1 MSASEVKRSVKPK
14 PDKREEH
21 YLNRLRHHGRKYAD
35 FHRPTVELL
44 VNLYYTSDVIE
55 SQLAREIETYNLS
68 AAAFNVLMIL
78 SRCEAGCPMH
88 ELGELLL
95 VSRANVTGLVDC
107 LERKGL
113 VKRTTIA
120 GDRRVKLLTLTTEG
134 RGFLDEFLPGHY
146 AHVRVLLRGL
156 TNKDKLDLSRLLLK
170 LRHAFLKGV
179 EETTQENSTRKQI
192 RS

>member
-1 MSASEVKRSVKPK
+1 VTASEAKRAVRLKS
-14 PDKREEH
+14 DKREEH
-21 YLNRLRHHGRKYAD
+21 YLSRLRHHGKKYAD

-55 SQLAREIETYNLS
+55 SQFAREIETHNLS
-68 AAAFNVLMIL
+68 GAALNALMIL

-113 VKRTTIA
+113 VKRTTTA
-120 GDRRVKLLTLTTEG
+120 GDRRVKLLTLTAAG
-134 RGFLDEFLPGHY
+134 RGFLEEFLPGHY
-146 AHVRVLLRGL
+146 AHARALLRGL
-156 TNKDKLDLSRLLLK
+156 TNKDKLELSRLLLK

-179 EETTQENSTRKQI
+179 EESIQKD
-192 RS
+192 

>member
-1 MSASEVKRSVKPK
+1 MATKDSQRARLKL
-14 PDKREEH
+14 DKREEH
-21 YLNRLRHHGRKYAD
+21 YLSRLRHHGAKYAD

-55 SQLAREIETYNLS
+55 SQLAREIETRSLS
-68 AAAFNVLMIL
+68 PAAVNVLMIL

-113 VKRTTIA
+113 VKRTATA
-120 GDRRVKLLTLTTEG
+120 GDRRVKLLTLTTAG
-134 RGFLDEFLPGHY
+134 RRLLEDFLPGHY
-146 AHVRVLLRGL
+146 ARVRTLLRGL
-156 TNKDKLDLSRLLLK
+156 TNKDKLELSKLLMK
-170 LRHAFLKGV
+170 LRRAFLSSV
-179 EETTQENSTRKQI
+179 EETAR
-192 RS
+192 RD

>member
-21 YLNRLRHHGRKYAD
+21 YLNRLRHHSQQYAD

-55 SQLAREIETYNLS
+55 SQLAREIETHNLS
-68 AAAFNVLMIL
+68 CAALNVLMIL

-113 VKRTTIA
+113 VRRATTA
-120 GDRRVKLLTLTTEG
+120 GDRRVKLLTLTSAG

-146 AHVRVLLRGL
+146 SRVRALLRGL
-156 TNKDKLDLSRLLLK
+156 TNRDKLELSRLLLK
-170 LRHAFLKGV
+170 LRHAFLRGV
-179 EETTQENSTRKQI
+179 EECAQKT
-192 RS
+192 

>member
-1 MSASEVKRSVKPK
+1 VTASEAKRAVRLKS
-14 PDKREEH
+14 DQREEH
-21 YLNRLRHHGRKYAD
+21 YLNRLRHHGEKYAD

-55 SQLAREIETYNLS
+55 SQLAREIETHNLS
-68 AAAFNVLMIL
+68 AAALNALMIL

-113 VKRTTIA
+113 VKRTTTA
-120 GDRRVKLLTLTTEG
+120 GDRRVKLLTLTAAG
-134 RGFLDEFLPGHY
+134 RGFLETFLPGHY
-146 AHVRVLLRGL
+146 AHVRALLRRL
-156 TNKDKLDLSRLLLK
+156 TNQDKLELSRLLLK

-179 EETTQENSTRKQI
+179 EEIQKD
-192 RS
+192 

>member
-1 MSASEVKRSVKPK
+1 MTIKDSQRVRLTL
-14 PDKREEH
+14 DKREEH
-21 YLNRLRHHGRKYAD
+21 YLGRLRHHGKKYAD

-55 SQLAREIETYNLS
+55 SHLAREIETHNLS
-68 AAAFNVLMIL
+68 PAAVNVLMIL

-113 VKRTTIA
+113 VKRATTS
-120 GDRRVKLLTLTTEG
+120 GDRRVKLLTLTAGGRRLLEG
-134 RGFLDEFLPGHY
+134 FLPGHY
-146 AHVRVLLRGL
+146 ARVRALLRGL
-156 TNKDKLDLSRLLLK
+156 TNKDKLELSRLLMK
-170 LRHAFLKGV
+170 LRQAFLRGV
-179 EETTQENSTRKQI
+179 EETAPLD
-192 RS
+192 